1 MKETKTTK
9 EIRTSQ
15 RRYSPIKHVR
25 ESVEG
30 STTENLIT
38 DIHESAN
45 AINDRLCTV
54 MRIDDEDLVITL
66 TRFGLWIEWKKN
78 PEYGVSVEA
87 WGRSIAV
94 RGWMGNNIISK
105 EYCDADASRKELASV
120 IDMLVMHDG
129 KL

>member
-1 MKETKTTK
+1 MKETKK
-9 EIRTSQ
+9 EIKTSQ
-15 RRYSPIKHVR
+15 CRYSSIKHVR
-25 ESVEG
+25 ESVVG
-30 STTENLIT
+30 STTRNLIS
-38 DIHESAN
+38 DIHDSAD

-87 WGRSIAV
+87 WGRTIAIS
-94 RGWMGNNIISK
+94 GWMGNKVISK
-105 EYCDADASRKELASV
+105 EFCDADASRKELAWD
-120 IDMLVMHDG
+120 IDRLVMRDG

>member
-54 MRIDDEDLVITL
+54 MRIYDEDLVISL

-87 WGRSIAV
+87 WGRSIII
-94 RGWMGNNIISK
+94 RGWIGNKIIS
-105 EYCDADASRKELASV
+105 EDYCDANASRRELAS
-120 IDMLVMHDG
+120 IISNLVWRDG